1 MEKEKTAWGSLLP
14 SEAEGSEIRCSL
26 MLLQGQK
33 TNKPGALA
41 LLSHTSHPL
50 TMWVLLVL

>member
-1 MEKEKTAWGSLLP
+1 MEKEKTAWSSLLP

-33 TNKPGALA
+33 TSQALVPCLA
-41 LLSHTSHPL
+41 TPHTLSQCGCY
-50 TMWVLLVL
+50 

>member
-1 MEKEKTAWGSLLP
+1 MEKEKTAWSSLLP

-26 MLLQGQK
+26 MLQGQK
-33 TNKPGALA
+33 TNKPGPGA

-50 TMWVLLVL
+50 TMRVLLVL